1 MPKSCT
7 PAHIAFQTTQKGF
20 IMTISETARLE
31 MFGGLQKSLGE
42 AVANT
47 LIEHLPP
54 GGWYDVARTGD
65 FDRIEIRLDKLDNR
79 IDKLEARLDDRID
92 KLEIRIDKLE
102 ARLDDRIDGL
112 EARIDKLEARLDDR
126 IDKLAQKIDTNTK
139 WMIGISITYGI
150 GILGALVTFM
160 VASLN

>member
-1 MPKSCT
+1 
-7 PAHIAFQTTQKGF
+7 
-20 IMTISETARLE
+20 MTISETARLD
-31 MFGGLQKSLGE
+31 MLSGLRTHVGE

-65 FDRIEIRLDKLDNR
+65 FDRIETR

-92 KLEIRIDKLE
+92 KLEIRFDK
-102 ARLDDRIDGL
+102 L
-112 EARIDKLEARLDDR
+112 EARIDKLEIR
-126 IDKLAQKIDTNTK
+126 IDTNTR
-139 WMIGISITYGI
+139 WMIGISLTYGI

>member
-1 MPKSCT
+1 
-7 PAHIAFQTTQKGF
+7 
-20 IMTISETARLE
+20 MTISETARLD
-31 MFGGLQKSLGE
+31 MLSGLRTHVGE

-47 LIEHLPP
+47 LMEHLPP

-79 IDKLEARLDDRID
+79 IDRLEARLDDRID
-92 KLEIRIDKLE
+92 KLEARFDKLE
-102 ARLDDRIDGL
+102 ARIDN
-112 EARIDKLEARLDDR
+112 LEARLDDR
-126 IDKLAQKIDTNTK
+126 IDKLAQKIDTNTR

-160 VASLN
+160 VATLN

>member
-1 MPKSCT
+1 
-7 PAHIAFQTTQKGF
+7 
-20 IMTISETARLE
+20 MTISETARLD
-31 MFGGLQKSLGE
+31 MLSGLRTHVGE

-47 LIEHLPP
+47 LMEHLPP

-65 FDRIEIRLDKLDNR
+65 FDRIETR

-92 KLEIRIDKLE
+92 KLE
-102 ARLDDRIDGL
+102 ARIDGL
-112 EARIDKLEARLDDR
+112 T
-126 IDKLAQKIDTNTK
+126 QKIETNTK
-139 WMIGISITYGI
+139 WMIGISLTYGI

>member
-1 MPKSCT
+1 M
-7 PAHIAFQTTQKGF
+7 A
-20 IMTISETARLE
+20 ISETARLD
-31 MFGGLQKSLGE
+31 MLSGLRTHVGE

-47 LIEHLPP
+47 LMEHLPP

-65 FDRIEIRLDKLDNR
+65 FDRIETR
-79 IDKLEARLDDRID
+79 IDKLEARIDDRID

-102 ARLDDRIDGL
+102 ARFDKL
-112 EARIDKLEARLDDR
+112 EARIDNLEARLDDR
-126 IDKLAQKIDTNTK
+126 IDKLAQKIDTNTR

-160 VASLN
+160 VATLN

>member
-1 MPKSCT
+1 M
-7 PAHIAFQTTQKGF
+7 A
-20 IMTISETARLE
+20 ISETARLE

-54 GGWYDVARTGD
+54 GGWYDVARTAD
-65 FDRIEIRLDKLDNR
+65 IDRIENR
-79 IDKLEARLDDRID
+79 FDRLEARFDRLEVRMDRLEDRMDKFDTKIDQLDAKFTKQIAD
-92 KLEIRIDKLE
+92 LT
-102 ARLDDRIDGL
+102 
-112 EARIDKLEARLDDR
+112 
-126 IDKLAQKIDTNTK
+126 QKIETNTK

-160 VASLN
+160 VASLR

>member
-1 MPKSCT
+1 M
-7 PAHIAFQTTQKGF
+7 A
-20 IMTISETARLE
+20 ISETARLE

-65 FDRIEIRLDKLDNR
+65 FDRIEIRLDTLDN
-79 IDKLEARLDDRID
+79 
-92 KLEIRIDKLE
+92 RIDKLE

-126 IDKLAQKIDTNTK
+126 IDKLAQKIDTNTR

>member
-1 MPKSCT
+1 
-7 PAHIAFQTTQKGF
+7 
-20 IMTISETARLE
+20 MTISETARLD
-31 MFGGLQKSLGE
+31 MLSGLRTHVGE

-47 LIEHLPP
+47 LMEHLPP

-92 KLEIRIDKLE
+92 KLEARFDKLE
-102 ARLDDRIDGL
+102 VRIDN
-112 EARIDKLEARLDDR
+112 LEARLDDR
-126 IDKLAQKIDTNTK
+126 IDKLAQKIDTNTR

-160 VASLN
+160 VATLS

>member
-1 MPKSCT
+1 
-7 PAHIAFQTTQKGF
+7 
-20 IMTISETARLE
+20 MTISETARLD
-31 MFGGLQKSLGE
+31 MLSGLRTHVGE

-47 LIEHLPP
+47 LMEHLPP

-65 FDRIEIRLDKLDNR
+65 FDRIETR

-92 KLEIRIDKLE
+92 KLEIRFDKLE
-102 ARLDDRIDGL
+102 V
-112 EARIDKLEARLDDR
+112 RIDKLEARLDDR
-126 IDKLAQKIDTNTK
+126 IDKLEARLDGLTQRIETNTR

-160 VASLN
+160 VATLN

>member
-1 MPKSCT
+1 M
-7 PAHIAFQTTQKGF
+7 A
-20 IMTISETARLE
+20 ISETARLD
-31 MFGGLQKSLGE
+31 MLSGLRTHVGE

-47 LIEHLPP
+47 LMEHLPP

-65 FDRIEIRLDKLDNR
+65 FDRIETR

-92 KLEIRIDKLE
+92 KLEARFDKLE
-102 ARLDDRIDGL
+102 A
-112 EARIDKLEARLDDR
+112 
-126 IDKLAQKIDTNTK
+126 KIETNTR
-139 WMIGISITYGI
+139 WMIGLSLTYGI

>member
-1 MPKSCT
+1 M
-7 PAHIAFQTTQKGF
+7 A
-20 IMTISETARLE
+20 ISETARLD
-31 MFGGLQKSLGE
+31 MLSGLRTHVGE

-47 LIEHLPP
+47 LMEHLPP

-65 FDRIEIRLDKLDNR
+65 FDRIETR

-102 ARLDDRIDGL
+102 TRFDKL

-126 IDKLAQKIDTNTK
+126 IDKLTQKIETNTR
-139 WMIGISITYGI
+139 WMIGISLTYGI
-150 GILGALVTFM
+150 GILAALVTFM

>member
-1 MPKSCT
+1 
-7 PAHIAFQTTQKGF
+7 
-20 IMTISETARLE
+20 MTISETARLD
-31 MFGGLQKSLGE
+31 MLSGLRTHVGE

-47 LIEHLPP
+47 LMEHLPP

-65 FDRIEIRLDKLDNR
+65 FDRIEIRLDKLENRIDKLEARLDDRFDKLEARFDKLEVR

-92 KLEIRIDKLE
+92 T
-102 ARLDDRIDGL
+102 
-112 EARIDKLEARLDDR
+112 
-126 IDKLAQKIDTNTK
+126 LAQKIDTNTR

-160 VASLN
+160 VATLN